1 MDIQSFLNE
10 LPDVVG
16 DALAKFPKAVF
27 RGRSSIPENLEDG
40 SAIQGMS
47 SFPQTPCSFSPL
59 ACDCIAKWQES
70 SDGLPEHFWMSVQY
84 CGYMRCTYEP
94 GGVSPSAIILNDA
107 YASLSGMERDELI
120 AR

>member
-1 MDIQSFLNE
+1 VLNE
-10 LPDVVG
+10 LPEVVG
-16 DALAKFPKAVF
+16 DALAKFPNAVF
-27 RGRSSIPENLEDG
+27 RDRSSVLENLGDG

-47 SFPQTPCSFSPL
+47 SLFQIPSSFSPL
-59 ACDCIAKWQES
+59 ACDGIAQWKES
-70 SDGLPEHFWMSVQY
+70 SDGLQESFWMSVQY
-84 CGYMRCTYEP
+84 CGFLRCTYEG